1 MRYRR
6 ARVIE
11 AGDSIGAYEVVAR
24 LRSGG
29 MAELFLGT
37 RRGSAG
43 FERAVAIK
51 VLHASLATD
60 ATLRTMLVD
69 EARMAVQ
76 VRHPN
81 VVQIEDLGEHRG
93 QPFIVMEY
101 VHGVSLA
108 QLLEALA
115 NASRRMS
122 PTFAAHVA
130 LHVAAGL
137 HAAHEARTPD
147 GRPLELVHR
156 DVSPQN
162 VLLSRD
168 GHVKVI
174 DFGIAKAR
182 DRAAVSF
189 LGVVKGKYG
198 YMAPE
203 QARGAAID
211 RRTDVFALGV
221 VLWEMLTGRRLFL
234 AKSEVE
240 QLLLVREP
248 VLRSPR
254 DVVGDCPEA
263 LDAVVMAALAQLPGD
278 RPPSAH
284 ELRRRL
290 VAAVPDAAALDPTS
304 VAGLLSAV
312 AADALD
318 DALASMPEAAADV
331 LRRAAPPPSAAAFS
345 ADALTVTGR
354 G

>member
-1 MRYRR
+1 MI
-6 ARVIE
+6 AV
-11 AGDSIGAYEVVAR
+11 GDSVGAYEVVAK

-29 MAELFLGT
+29 MAELFLGK
-37 RRGSAG
+37 RRGTAG
-43 FERAVAIK
+43 FERPVAIK

-93 QPFIVMEY
+93 QPFLVMEY

-108 QLLEALA
+108 QLMEALA
-115 NASRRMS
+115 NVGRRMS
-122 PTFAAHVA
+122 PSFAAHVG
-130 LHVAAGL
+130 LHAAAGL
-137 HAAHEARTPD
+137 HAAHEACAPD

-156 DVSPQN
+156 DISPQN

-182 DRAAVSF
+182 DRAVVSF
-189 LGVVKGKYG
+189 LGMVKGKYG

-203 QARGAAID
+203 QARGEAVD

-221 VLWEMLTGRRLFL
+221 VLWEMLTGRRLFYS
-234 AKSEVE
+234 KSEIE

-248 VLRSPR
+248 VQRSPR
-254 DVVGDCPEA
+254 DLVGDCPEA
-263 LDAVVMAALAQLPGD
+263 LDALVMRALAQAPAD
-278 RPPSAH
+278 RPATAH
-284 ELRRRL
+284 ELRRGL
-290 VAAVPDAAALDPTS
+290 VAAVPDAAALDPTAVS
-304 VAGLLSAV
+304 ALLSAV
-312 AADALD
+312 TADALEA
-318 DALASMPEAAADV
+318 ALASMPDAVAAV
-331 LRRAAPPPSAAAFS
+331 LRDGGLPAGAAAFA
-345 ADALTVTGR
+345 ADALTVTER